1 MSPGS
6 DPWASDVLAEQ
17 ASSSSKE
24 ISTPASPGDDPWA
37 NDVLAGQAPS
47 SPESVLQPDSSR
59 EETSDVLFASKETM
73 PAYDAS
79 VAPESKDLSV
89 WVDYFYNNADEE
101 DELSEFNAPE
111 EFDGSTYLL
120 SLDDVEDNK
129 GDEIGQGKQ
138 PTNMKS
144 EPSEK
149 TVEKAQRSWDRVR
162 GLLSNWRSN
171 KPVPEESPTERRQRM
186 DSMA

>member
-73 PAYDAS
+73 
-79 VAPESKDLSV
+79 PESKDLSV